1 MPHRTYQ
8 KVIHQSIGV
17 GFELAMPYI
26 LLLSMCHVM
35 SGLHGSTRRALDGGL
50 AIQYIIM

>member
-8 KVIHQSIGV
+8 KVIHQLIGV
-17 GFELAMPYI
+17 GCELAMPYI

-35 SGLHGSTRRALDGGL
+35 SGLHGIARRELDGGL
-50 AIQYIIM
+50 AVQYLIT